1 MTRLP
6 GKQKQPPPDFEYEG
20 PPPQPDLLD
29 YRHMAISM
37 DKWAVTDSGCLSTL
51 AFIGFAFACVIFC
64 TIYAY
69 LT

>member
-6 GKQKQPPPDFEYEG
+6 GKQKQTPSDFEFEG

-29 YRHMAISM
+29 YRHMHISM
-37 DKWAVTDSGCLSTL
+37 DKWAVTDSGCLSVIVC
-51 AFIGFAFACVIFC
+51 IGFAFACVIFFVV
-64 TIYAY
+64 YSY

>member
-1 MTRLP
+1 MTIDFR
-6 GKQKQPPPDFEYEG
+6 KQSHTENDFEFDG

-37 DKWAVTDSGCLSTL
+37 EKWAVTDSGCLSVVVYL
-51 AFIGFAFACVIFC
+51 GFAFACVLFFMA
-64 TIYAY
+64 YSY